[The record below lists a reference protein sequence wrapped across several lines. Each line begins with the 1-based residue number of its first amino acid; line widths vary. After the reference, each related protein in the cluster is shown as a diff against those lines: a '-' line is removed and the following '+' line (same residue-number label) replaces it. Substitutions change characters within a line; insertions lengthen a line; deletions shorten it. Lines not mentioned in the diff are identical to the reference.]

1 MPQVT
6 YCVVQA
12 FERTEKGHLRALA
25 PKQASGTAG
34 AIAEARRL
42 APKGGAIAF
51 SRTGDTDTGEFAD
64 ARILWQ
70 GGDVPSDF
78 GQAA

>member
-12 FERTEKGHLRALA
+12 FERTEKGLLRPLE
-25 PKQASGTAG
+25 PRQASSSSSAVS
-34 AIAEARRL
+34 EARRL
-42 APKGGAIAF
+42 AGKGGAIAF
-51 SRTGDTDTGEFAD
+51 SRTGDPDTGEFSD
-64 ARILWQ
+64 ALILWQ
-70 GGDVPSDF
+70 GGDVPGDY